1 MSSLLTVMSGGRI
14 KNPDAISDFEVQ
26 NALKELRR
34 AENEDNKKNW
44 YKFKTPNVPLPQAL
58 RDAPN
63 YIRNRWKRA

>member
-26 NALKELRR
+26 NALKELRS
-34 AENEDNKKNW
+34 AEEADEKKYW

-58 RDAPN
+58 RNAPD
-63 YIRNRWKRA
+63 YIRKRWRR